1 MRFPVR
7 AIFGPALLPLC
18 VSIVV
23 GCASPAA
30 APGVA
35 QQAVEIK
42 LGVVGQGSDAAAPE
56 FAAQDRGI
64 YAKYGL
70 NVEITEYN
78 SGPAAQEALA
88 GGSADIIHYFPPGV
102 ATAVKQGVKQRMIA
116 TDIVRPFGWY
126 VMSAATSGIRTPQDL
141 NGKKIGITAKG
152 ATTDFYALW
161 IADKYKVQLEIVPVG
176 FPALY
181 PGVLA
186 GTIDAAVIPPPL
198 SFKGVQTGELQTVV
212 DLGKE
217 MPPNMPDV
225 VTVSDDLIS
234 KQPQAVSSYLKAI
247 FETIR
252 FMKQDQGY
260 SVDFLM
266 KHTKQER
273 AIAEKSYEL
282 IIKQLSDDGSFTTD
296 WLENSLSLARLGG
309 ITDLPPTD
317 QLHTTRFV
325 PAR

>member
-1 MRFPVR
+1 MRFL
-7 AIFGPALLPLC
+7 ASTTLGPAVLALC
-18 VSIVV
+18 LSLVV
-23 GCASPAA
+23 GCAPAA
-30 APGVA
+30 APGA
-35 QQAVEIK
+35 PRGPVELK

-70 NVEITEYN
+70 KVEITEYN

-102 ATAVKQGVKQRMIA
+102 ATAAKQGVKQKMIA
-116 TDIVRPFGWY
+116 TDIIRPSGWY
-126 VMSAATSGIRTPQDL
+126 IMAAATSDIRTPQDL

-161 IADKYKVQLEIVPVG
+161 LADKYNVKFEIVPVG

-198 SFKGVQTGELQTVV
+198 SFKGVQTGELRTVV
-212 DLGKE
+212 DLGQE

-225 VTVSDDLIS
+225 VTVSDDLIN
-234 KQPQAVSSYLKAI
+234 KQPDAVSNYLKAI
-247 FETIR
+247 FEAIR
-252 FMKQDQGY
+252 FMKQDREY
-260 SVDFLM
+260 SIDFLM

-273 AIAEKSYEL
+273 AIAEQSYEL
-282 IIKQLSDDGSFTTD
+282 IIKALSEDGSFTKD
-296 WLENSLSLARLGG
+296 WLESSLGLAKLGG

-317 QLHTTRFV
+317 QLYTTKFV
-325 PAR
+325 PVP

>member
-1 MRFPVR
+1 MRFPYGT
-7 AIFGPALLPLC
+7 ILGPALLALC
-18 VSIVV
+18 LSLVV
-23 GCASPAA
+23 GCAPPAA
-30 APGVA
+30 APGAPQRV
-35 QQAVEIK
+35 VEIK

-56 FAAQDRGI
+56 FAAEDRGI

-70 NVEITEYN
+70 KVEITEYN

-102 ATAVKQGVKQRMIA
+102 ATAIKQGVKQKMIA
-116 TDIVRPFGWY
+116 SDIIRPLGWY
-126 VMSAATSGIRTPQDL
+126 IMAAETSAIQTPQDL

-161 IADKYKVQLEIVPVG
+161 LADKYNLSLEIVPVG

-198 SFKGVQTGELQTVV
+198 SFKGVQTGELRKLV
-212 DLGKE
+212 DLGRE

-234 KQPQAVSSYLKAI
+234 KQPEAVANYLKAI

-252 FMKQDQGY
+252 LMKQEREY
-260 SVDFLM
+260 SIDFLM

-273 AIAEKSYEL
+273 AIAESSYEQ
-282 IIKQLSDDGSFTTD
+282 IIKELSDDGSFTTE
-296 WLENSLSLARLGG
+296 WLENSLSLAKLGG